1 LNQALKDTPLKP
13 EELRLRLFLLILA
26 PVFALMALG
35 YVLQGLLGDAEFPFV
50 ANSVAKDGTFAV
62 LCIVAAADLRRQMWA
77 ATVVIGA
84 HLLIIGSLLVS
95 YTTGNADDVSGS
107 FAAPPGVGLPEAETV
122 LFIWLGLAVAVTAAL
137 IYCRRAA
144 VKARFDL
151 KYLAPHQHRTLMSLA
166 EVLVLGR
173 DEPLSPVAVAANVDD
188 YLYSFPAEAKSKAKL
203 ALSALWVYPLLR
215 LRPPYPVMSPQGR
228 IDFIEKCFVSD
239 VAERRLPG
247 PLRRII
253 QSILVAAQ
261 NLTFIGYYGDPR
273 TAGETGYVPF
283 SEREEGGALTELAVR
298 PFPPLNV
305 RTPREVDSDRIAAD
319 VVIVGSGAAGAVL
332 AKRMAEK
339 GREVHVLEHGLHVDP
354 SEFTEDESKQFA
366 KLYADG
372 GMQMSTDARFQVL
385 QGKCV
390 GGTTVVNNA
399 VCFDLPEHVLERWN
413 DGNGFDAGLDE
424 ADLARAFERLRE
436 FMPVKRMTSRT
447 HLAGG
452 AVKFRSGIEALGLD
466 RAGDFDVVEA
476 NISDCLGSG
485 YCNIGCPL
493 GRKLSALDYTL
504 PMAQSQHP
512 DALKILSECSVE
524 RIIPRNGSA
533 AEVECKLSDG
543 RRLSVSA
550 NTVIVSAGALASS
563 LILQRSSLGGP
574 NAGRGLSF
582 NLGAPMT
589 GEFDE
594 KLDSF
599 RGLQISHYLR
609 TPGDDGLI
617 LETWFNP
624 VGAQSLFM
632 PGWFR
637 DHYRNMRHYDRM
649 ACTGSVVGT
658 RPNGRVSLD
667 WRGKMKLSYDPHPD
681 DLKRLVAGLK
691 LAGRIYLAAGAT
703 RVMPTTF
710 RFLPF
715 STHESLDELDSHV
728 LDNTDIQLHSS
739 HPQGGN
745 AISRNRTRGVI
756 DPDFSVPNAPGV
768 YVCDASVFPAA
779 ITVNPQLTVMALA
792 EYAADR
798 ID

>member
-1 LNQALKDTPLKP
+1 MNQALKDIPLTP
-13 EELRLRLFLLILA
+13 EELQLRRFLLILA
-26 PVFALMALG
+26 PAFALMALG
-35 YVLQGLLGDAEFPFV
+35 YILQGLLFHAEFPFV
-50 ANSVAKDGTFAV
+50 ANSVAKDGTFAI
-62 LCIVAAADLRRQMWA
+62 LCIVAAADIRRHMWA
-77 ATVVIGA
+77 VSVVIGA
-84 HLLIIGSLLVS
+84 HLLIIGSLLLS
-95 YTTGNADDVSGS
+95 WATKNAKDVSGS
-107 FAAPPGVGLPEAETV
+107 FGAPEGLSLPDAEV
-122 LFIWLGLAVAVTAAL
+122 ILYIWLALAIAVTAAL
-137 IYCRRAA
+137 IYSRHKA
-144 VKARFDL
+144 VRARFEL
-151 KYLAPHQHRTLMSLA
+151 KYLAPHQHRALMALA

-173 DEPLSPVAVAANVDD
+173 EEALSPTAVAANVDD
-188 YLYSFPAEAKSKAKL
+188 YLYSFPAEAKSQAKL
-203 ALSALWVYPLLR
+203 ALTALWVYPMLR
-215 LRPPYPVMSPQGR
+215 LRPPYPIMSPQSR
-228 IDFIEKCFVSD
+228 IEFIERCFISD

-247 PLRRII
+247 PIRRLI

-261 NLTFIGYYGDPR
+261 NLTFIGYYADPR
-273 TAGETGYVPF
+273 AAESTGYVPF
-283 SEREEGGALTELAVR
+283 SEREEGGPLSELAVR

-305 RTPREVDSDRIAAD
+305 RTPREVDSDRITAD

-339 GREVHVLEHGLHVDP
+339 GREVVVLERGLHVDP
-354 SEFTEDESKQFA
+354 SEFTENESKQFA
-366 KLYADG
+366 LLYADG
-372 GMQMSTDARFQVL
+372 GMQMSTNARFQVL

-399 VCFDLPEHVLERWN
+399 VCFDLPDHVLERWN
-413 DGNGFDAGLDE
+413 DGNGLDAGLDE
-424 ADLARAFERLRE
+424 ADLAAAFGRVRE
-436 FMPVKRMTSRT
+436 FMPVKRMTSRS

-452 AVKFRSGIEALGLD
+452 AVKFRDGIEALGLD
-466 RAGDFDVVEA
+466 RTGDFDIVEA

-512 DALKILSECSVE
+512 DALKILSECAVE
-524 RIIPRNGSA
+524 RITPRNGSA
-533 AEVECKLSDG
+533 AEVNCKLSDG
-543 RRLSVSA
+543 RRLRVGA
-550 NTVIVSAGALASS
+550 NTVVVSAGALASS

-582 NLGAPMT
+582 NLGAPLT
-589 GEFDE
+589 AEFP
-594 KLDSF
+594 KKIDSF

-609 TPGDDGLI
+609 TPGDDGMI

-624 VGAQSLFM
+624 VGAQALFM

-637 DHYRNMRHYDRM
+637 DHWRNMRRYDHM

-658 RPNGRVSLD
+658 RPDGRVTLD
-667 WRGKMKLSYDPHPD
+667 WRGKMKLTYDPHPD
-681 DLKRLVAGLK
+681 DLKRLIAGLK
-691 LAGRIYLAAGAT
+691 LAGRIHLAAGAE
-703 RVMPTTF
+703 RVMTTTF

-715 STHESLDELDSHV
+715 STPESLDELDAQV
-728 LDNTDIQLHSS
+728 QDNTDITLHTS

-745 AISRNRTRGVI
+745 AISSNRTRGVV

-792 EYAADR
+792 EYAAER
-798 ID
+798 IE

>member
-1 LNQALKDTPLKP
+1 MNQALKDIPLAP
-13 EELRLRLFLLILA
+13 EELRLRRFMLILA
-26 PVFALMALG
+26 PAFLLMALG
-35 YVLQGLLGDAEFPFV
+35 YILQGLFYDAEFPFV
-50 ANSVAKDGTFAV
+50 ANSVAKDGTFAI
-62 LCIVAAADLRRQMWA
+62 LCIVAAADIRRHMWA
-77 ATVVIGA
+77 VSVVIGA
-84 HLLIIGSLLVS
+84 HLLIIGSLLLS
-95 YTTGNADDVSGS
+95 WATENADDVSGS
-107 FAAPPGVGLPEAETV
+107 FDSPRGLALPDVEV
-122 LFIWLGLAVAVTAAL
+122 ILFIWLALAIAVTAAL
-137 IYCRRAA
+137 IYCRHTA
-144 VKARFDL
+144 VRSRFEL
-151 KYLAPHQHRTLMSLA
+151 KYLAPHQHRALMALA

-173 DEPLSPVAVAANVDD
+173 DEALSPVAVAANVDD
-188 YLYSFPAEAKSKAKL
+188 YLYSFPAEAKSKAKV
-203 ALSALWVYPLLR
+203 ALTMLWIYPMFR
-215 LRPPYPVMSPQGR
+215 LRPPYPMMSPQGR
-228 IDFIEKCFVSD
+228 IDFIERCFLSD
-239 VAERRLPG
+239 VSERRLPG
-247 PLRRII
+247 PLRRVI

-261 NLTFIGYYGDPR
+261 NLTFIGYYSDPR
-273 TAGETGYVPF
+273 AAKETGYVPF
-283 SEREEGGALTELAVR
+283 SERDEGGPLTELAKR

-305 RTPREVDSDRIAAD
+305 RTPREVDSDHMTAD

-339 GREVHVLEHGLHVDP
+339 GREVTVLERGLHVDP

-366 KLYADG
+366 SLYADG

-399 VCFDLPEHVLERWN
+399 VCFDLPDHVLERWN
-413 DGNGFDAGLDE
+413 DGNGLDAGLDE
-424 ADLARAFERLRE
+424 ADLAAAFERVRD
-436 FMPVKRMTSRT
+436 FMPIRRMTSRK

-452 AVKFRSGIEALGLD
+452 AVKFRKGIEKLGLD
-466 RAGDFDVVEA
+466 HTGDFDVVEA
-476 NISDCLGSG
+476 NMSDCLGSG

-504 PMAQSQHP
+504 PMAQSEHP
-512 DALKILSECSVE
+512 DALKILSECGVE
-524 RIIPRNGSA
+524 RITPRNGSA

-543 RRLSVSA
+543 RKLRVSA

-589 GEFDE
+589 ADFRD
-594 KLDSF
+594 KIDSF

-637 DHYRNMRHYDRM
+637 DHYRNMRRYDHM
-649 ACTGSVVGT
+649 ASTGSVVGT
-658 RPNGRVSLD
+658 RSDGRVSLN
-667 WRGKMKLSYDPHPD
+667 WRGKMKLAYEPHPD

-703 RVMPTTF
+703 RVMPPTF

-715 STHESLDELDSHV
+715 TTSESLDELDAQV
-728 LDNTDIQLHSS
+728 VDNTDITLHSS

-745 AISRNRTRGVI
+745 AISRNRTRGVV

-792 EYAADR
+792 EYAAER
-798 ID
+798 IE

>member
-1 LNQALKDTPLKP
+1 MNQALKDIPLTP
-13 EELRLRLFLLILA
+13 EELRLRRFMLILA
-26 PVFALMALG
+26 PAFLLMALG
-35 YVLQGLLGDAEFPFV
+35 YILQGLFYEAEFPFV
-50 ANSVAKDGTFAV
+50 ANSVAKDGTFAI
-62 LCIVAAADLRRQMWA
+62 LCIVAAADIRRHLWA
-77 ATVVIGA
+77 VGVVIGA
-84 HLLIIGSLLVS
+84 HLLIIGSLLLS
-95 YTTGNADDVSGS
+95 WATENADDVSGS
-107 FAAPPGVGLPEAETV
+107 FDSPSGLALPDAEV
-122 LFIWLGLAVAVTAAL
+122 ILFIWLALAIAVTGAL
-137 IYCRRAA
+137 IYCRHKA
-144 VKARFDL
+144 VRARFEL
-151 KYLAPHQHRTLMSLA
+151 KYLAPHQHRALMALA

-173 DEPLSPVAVAANVDD
+173 DEALSPVAVAANVDD
-188 YLYSFPAEAKSKAKL
+188 YLYSFPAEAKSKAKM
-203 ALSALWVYPLLR
+203 ALTALWIYPMLR
-215 LRPPYPVMSPQGR
+215 LRPPYPIMSPQGR
-228 IDFIEKCFVSD
+228 IDFIERCFLSD
-239 VAERRLPG
+239 VSERRLPG
-247 PLRRII
+247 PLRRLI
-253 QSILVAAQ
+253 QSVLVAAQ
-261 NLTFIGYYGDPR
+261 NLTFIGYYSDPR
-273 TAGETGYVPF
+273 AAKETGYVPF
-283 SEREEGGALTELAVR
+283 SERDEGGPLTELAKR

-305 RTPREVDSDRIAAD
+305 RTPREVDSDRITAD

-339 GREVHVLEHGLHVDP
+339 GREVTLLERGLHVDP

-366 KLYADG
+366 SLYADG

-399 VCFDLPEHVLERWN
+399 VCFDLPDHVLERWN
-413 DGNGFDAGLDE
+413 DGNGLDAGLDE
-424 ADLARAFERLRE
+424 ADLAAAFERLRD
-436 FMPVKRMTSRT
+436 FMPIKRMTSRK

-452 AVKFRSGIEALGLD
+452 AVKFRKGIEKLGLD
-466 RAGDFDVVEA
+466 RTGDFDVVEA
-476 NISDCLGSG
+476 NMSDCLGSG

-504 PMAQSQHP
+504 PMAQSEHP
-512 DALKILSECSVE
+512 DALKILSECGVE
-524 RIIPRNGSA
+524 RITPRNGSA

-543 RRLSVSA
+543 RKLRVSA
-550 NTVIVSAGALASS
+550 NTVVISAGALASS

-589 GEFDE
+589 ADFPD
-594 KLDSF
+594 KIDSF

-637 DHYRNMRHYDRM
+637 DHYRNMRRYDHM
-649 ACTGSVVGT
+649 ASTGSVVGT
-658 RPNGRVSLD
+658 RSDGRVSLD
-667 WRGKMKLSYDPHPD
+667 WRGKMKLTYDPHPD

-703 RVMPTTF
+703 RVMPPTF

-715 STHESLDELDSHV
+715 TTSESLDELDSQV
-728 LDNTDIQLHSS
+728 VDNTDITLHSS

-745 AISRNRTRGVI
+745 AISRNRARGVV
-756 DPDFSVPNAPGV
+756 DPDFRVPNAPGV

-792 EYAADR
+792 EYAAER
-798 ID
+798 IE

>member
-1 LNQALKDTPLKP
+1 MNQALEDAPLTA
-13 EELRLRLFLLILA
+13 EELRLRRFVLILA
-26 PVFALMALG
+26 PVFLLMALG
-35 YVLQGLLGDAEFPFV
+35 YVLQGLFADAEFPFV
-50 ANSVAKDGTFAV
+50 ANSVAKDGTFAA
-62 LCIVAAADLRRQMWA
+62 LCAVAAADIRRHMWA
-77 ATVVIGA
+77 VGVVIGA
-84 HLLIIGSLLVS
+84 HLLIIGSLVIS
-95 YTTGNADDVSGS
+95 WATNNASDVSGS
-107 FAAPPGVGLPEAETV
+107 FDAPPGFGLPDAETI
-122 LFIWLGLAVAVTAAL
+122 LFIWLALAIAVTAAL
-137 IYCRRAA
+137 IYCRRQAIR
-144 VKARFDL
+144 ARFDL
-151 KYLAPHQHRTLMSLA
+151 KYLAPHQHRTLMALA

-173 DEPLSPVAVAANVDD
+173 DESLSPSAVAANVDD

-203 ALSALWVYPLLR
+203 ALTALWAYPMLR
-215 LRPPYPVMSPQGR
+215 LRPPYPFMSPQGR
-228 IDFIEKCFVSD
+228 IEFIERCFVSD

-247 PLRRII
+247 PIRRIV
-253 QSILVAAQ
+253 QSTLVAAQ
-261 NLTFIGYYGDPR
+261 NLTFIGYYSDER
-273 TAGETGYVPF
+273 SAAKTGYVKF
-283 SEREEGGALTELAVR
+283 SDREEGGPLTGLAKR
-298 PFPPLNV
+298 PFPPLSV
-305 RTPREVDSDRIAAD
+305 RTPREVDSDQITAD
-319 VVIVGSGAAGAVL
+319 VAIVGSGAAGAVL

-339 GREVHVLEHGLHVDP
+339 GREVTVLEAGRHVDP
-354 SEFTEDESKQFA
+354 SEFTEDERNQFA
-366 KLYADG
+366 SLYADG

-399 VCFDLPEHVLERWN
+399 VCFDLPDEVLERWN
-413 DGNGFDAGLDE
+413 DGNGLDAGLDAGE
-424 ADLARAFERLRE
+424 LAAAFDRVRE

-452 AVKFRSGIEALGLD
+452 AVKFREGIEALGLD
-466 RAGDFDVVEA
+466 RSGDFDVVEA
-476 NISDCLGSG
+476 NMSDCLGSG

-504 PMAQSQHP
+504 PMAQSEHP
-512 DALKILSECSVE
+512 DAVKILSECAVE
-524 RIIPRNGSA
+524 RVTPRNGSA
-533 AEVECKLSDG
+533 AEVECKLTDG
-543 RRLSVSA
+543 RKLRVSA
-550 NTVIVSAGALASS
+550 NTVVISAGALASS

-589 GEFDE
+589 ADFPE
-594 KLDSF
+594 KLDSY

-609 TPGDDGLI
+609 TPGDDGMI

-637 DHYRNMRHYDRM
+637 DHYRNMSRYNHM

-658 RPNGRVSLD
+658 RSDGRVSLD
-667 WRGKMKLSYDPHPD
+667 WRGKMKLTYEPHPD

-710 RFLPF
+710 RFLPY
-715 STHESLDELDSHV
+715 TTPESLDDLDAQV
-728 LDNTDIQLHSS
+728 RDNTDIQLHSS

-745 AISRNRTRGVI
+745 PISSNRTRGVV

-798 ID
+798 IQ

>member
-1 LNQALKDTPLKP
+1 MNQALKDIPLTP
-13 EELRLRLFLLILA
+13 EELRLRRFMLILA
-26 PVFALMALG
+26 PAFLLMALG
-35 YVLQGLLGDAEFPFV
+35 YILQGLLYDAEFPFV
-50 ANSVAKDGTFAV
+50 ANSVAKDGTFAI
-62 LCIVAAADLRRQMWA
+62 LCIVAAADIRRHMWA
-77 ATVVIGA
+77 VSVVIGA
-84 HLLIIGSLLVS
+84 HLLIIGSLLLS
-95 YTTGNADDVSGS
+95 WATENAADVSGS
-107 FAAPPGVGLPEAETV
+107 FDSPDELVLPDAEV
-122 LFIWLGLAVAVTAAL
+122 ILFIWLALAIAVTGAL
-137 IYCRRAA
+137 MYCRHKA
-144 VKARFDL
+144 VRARFEL
-151 KYLAPHQHRTLMSLA
+151 KYLAPHQHRALMALA

-173 DEPLSPVAVAANVDD
+173 DEALSPVAVAANVDD
-188 YLYSFPAEAKSKAKL
+188 YLHSFPAEAKSKAKM
-203 ALSALWVYPLLR
+203 ALTALWIYPMLR
-215 LRPPYPVMSPQGR
+215 LRPPYPIMSPQGR
-228 IDFIEKCFVSD
+228 IDFIERCFLSD
-239 VAERRLPG
+239 VSERRLPG
-247 PLRRII
+247 PLRRLI

-261 NLTFIGYYGDPR
+261 NLTFIGYYSDPR
-273 TAGETGYVPF
+273 AAKETGYVPF
-283 SEREEGGALTELAVR
+283 SERDEGGPLTELAKR

-305 RTPREVDSDRIAAD
+305 RTPREVDSDRITAD
-319 VVIVGSGAAGAVL
+319 VAIVGSGAAGAVL

-339 GREVHVLEHGLHVDP
+339 GREVTLLERGLHVDP

-366 KLYADG
+366 SLYADG

-399 VCFDLPEHVLERWN
+399 VCFDLPDHVLERWN
-413 DGNGFDAGLDE
+413 DGNGLDAGLDE
-424 ADLARAFERLRE
+424 ADLAAAFERLRD
-436 FMPVKRMTSRT
+436 FMPIKRMTSRK

-452 AVKFRSGIEALGLD
+452 AVKFRKGIEKLGLD
-466 RAGDFDVVEA
+466 RTGDFDVVEA
-476 NISDCLGSG
+476 NMSDCLGSG

-504 PMAQSQHP
+504 PMAQSEHP
-512 DALKILSECSVE
+512 DSLKILSECGVE
-524 RIIPRNGSA
+524 RITPRNGSA

-543 RRLSVSA
+543 RKLRVSA
-550 NTVIVSAGALASS
+550 NTVVISAGALASS

-589 GEFDE
+589 ADFPD
-594 KLDSF
+594 KIDSF

-637 DHYRNMRHYDRM
+637 DHYRNMRRYDHM
-649 ACTGSVVGT
+649 ASTGSVVGT
-658 RPNGRVSLD
+658 RSDGRVSLD
-667 WRGKMKLSYDPHPD
+667 WRGKMKLTYDPHPD

-703 RVMPTTF
+703 RVMPPTF

-715 STHESLDELDSHV
+715 TTSESLDELDAQV
-728 LDNTDIQLHSS
+728 VDNTDITLHSS

-745 AISRNRTRGVI
+745 PISRNRTRGVV

-792 EYAADR
+792 EYAAER
-798 ID
+798 IE